1 MYERALIST
10 SRQASRGRAVIRG
23 PK

>member
-10 SRQASRGRAVIRG
+10 SRQASRRRAVIRG